1 MRLGSPIAAV
11 VAICAAAAP
20 ACTTRDDLSGERRE
34 IPGLGDRGSEHEV
47 PVSDNH
53 QVVYDFVDNRAAA
66 VVYTAGGLV
75 VDCGTADM
83 AKYVDGGYRSPWHL
97 GAEDGSLRVALIN
110 GLAGELYIPIGDGE
124 AGIERGDDGA
134 VSIRFRARAVKK
146 RQLVSVF
153 LNENK
158 LGDVSMPTTEWE
170 TYSIDANASAVAD
183 GENKLR
189 FYFRYADDID
199 GKRSA
204 GAIERIIIGSK
215 TAPIKDGV
223 MTGRPVT
230 RDGQRLDAISVSRA
244 ARLSY
249 FIHIPDERPE
259 LVFAA
264 GGAAKTMSIRITQP
278 GGGASDVWSEPAT
291 KAWVDHRVDVG
302 EFAGKVVR
310 VDLISDGPADWGKPQ
325 LVVQSSPVIRAPA
338 TKRVADHII
347 VWTVASLRDDRVDG
361 PAVSTPGF
369 SRLAERGLRF
379 RNAITAG
386 PAPGPAHVAM
396 LTGRYPA
403 GSRMPET
410 GDTVAERL
418 REAGYATA
426 LISGNGF
433 VNDEAGFARG
443 FDLYVN
449 PMRRRHPFAAR
460 ILWQRARRVIR
471 ANIDGQSFIYM
482 ATVEPHLPYTPSG
495 DAIAGEWEDR
505 GPMQI
510 APAETAGLSES
521 VAKGTRQLKP
531 DERRYIEALYD
542 AEVRDVDSAFADML
556 RDLEELRVLDRTAII
571 LVGDHGEE
579 VWDRGN
585 FGHGRTLYQEVLD
598 IPLIVAG
605 PGIEAGTVD
614 MDVDSVD
621 VYTTALDLAGIAPG
635 TGNQGESVVALARE
649 APTSPRPVFSH
660 LPNVGRSMRL
670 GRYKLIVQMRGG
682 YRLYDLVSD
691 PEEKRNLVGTRP
703 LVERYMRNVF
713 GIAVAY
719 EKVWSR
725 DRWGSP
731 HNVTSAFAADHGL

>member
-1 MRLGSPIAAV
+1 MRLRSLIVTSVAVCASAAT
-11 VAICAAAAP
+11 
-20 ACTTRDDLSGERRE
+20 ACSKRDDLSGQRRE
-34 IPGLGDRGSEHEV
+34 IPGLGDRSSEHEV
-47 PVSDNH
+47 PISSAHEVI
-53 QVVYDFVDNRAAA
+53 YDFVYNRAAA
-66 VVYTAGGLV
+66 VVYSSGGLV

-97 GAEDGSLRVALIN
+97 GAEDGSVRVALVN
-110 GLAGELYIPIGDGE
+110 GLAGELYVPVGDGE
-124 AGIERGDDGA
+124 GGVDRGEDG
-134 VSIRFRARAVKK
+134 SLTIRFKARAVKK

-158 LGDVSMPTTEWE
+158 LGDVSMPTTEWK
-170 TYSIDANASAVAD
+170 TYSITAEAAAVAD

-189 FYFRYADDID
+189 FYFRYADDLD
-199 GKRSA
+199 GKRTA
-204 GAIERIIIGSK
+204 AAIERIVIGSK
-215 TAPIKDGV
+215 AAPIADGV
-223 MTGRPVT
+223 MSGHPVS
-230 RDGQRLDAISVSRA
+230 RAGQRLDAITVSRA

-249 FIHIPDERPE
+249 FLYVPEGHPE
-259 LVFAA
+259 LLFASA
-264 GGAAKTMSIRITQP
+264 GKAETMAIRVTQSSGGATELWS
-278 GGGASDVWSEPAT
+278 GAGSET
-291 KAWVDHRVDVG
+291 WTDRRVDLG
-302 EFAGKVVR
+302 DYAGRVVR
-310 VDLISDGPADWGKPQ
+310 IDLISDGPAHWGKPQ
-325 LVVQSSPVIRAPA
+325 MVINRPAVPRAPPDE
-338 TKRVADHII
+338 RIADHII

-361 PAVSTPGF
+361 PAVATPGF
-369 SRLAERGLRF
+369 ARLAERGLRF
-379 RNAITAG
+379 HNAITAA

-396 LTGRYPA
+396 LTGRYPV
-403 GSRMPET
+403 GMTVPET
-410 GDTVAERL
+410 GSTVAERL

-460 ILWQRARRVIR
+460 ILWQRARRVLR

-482 ATVEPHLPYTPSG
+482 ATVEPHLPYTPTA
-495 DAIAGEWEDR
+495 DALAGEWEDR

-510 APAETAGLSES
+510 APAETAGLSEA
-521 VAKGTRQLKP
+521 VAKGTRVLAP

-579 VWDRGN
+579 LWDRGN

-598 IPLIVAG
+598 IPLIVAA
-605 PGIEAGTVD
+605 PGVDAGTVD
-614 MDVDSVD
+614 IDVDSVD

-635 TGNQGESVVALARE
+635 TGNQGQSVVRLAQH
-649 APTSPRPVFSH
+649 PPPMPRPVFSH

-682 YRLYDLVSD
+682 YRLYDVVSD
-691 PEEKRNLVGTRP
+691 PHEDRNLVGTRP
-703 LVERYMRNVF
+703 LVERYMRNIF

-719 EKVWSR
+719 EKVWSS

-731 HNVTSAFAADHGL
+731 DNVTAAFAADHGL